1 MNIKDLSNRII
12 KTGLCNYGSK
22 KYHIFICDSDFIPG
36 SGDYEDISE
45 IANDRYMKCYCIYIE
60 DIINIGSICAS
71 VGYYELFSEAIQT
84 AEESAGFER
93 WIN

>member
-22 KYHIFICDSDFIPG
+22 QYRLFLCASTFIPG
-36 SGDYEDISE
+36 SGDYEDIPE
-45 IANDRYMKCYCIYIE
+45 IANDQDVECYCIYFE
-60 DIINIGSICAS
+60 DIINTGSICAGA
-71 VGYYELFSEAIQT
+71 GYYKLLSDAIRT

-93 WIN
+93 WIH